1 MAPALF
7 VSDLHLCPTRPQVV
21 AQFDDFLAGT
31 ATAAGALYI
40 LGDLFEYWAGD
51 DDLSD
56 EFNAAI
62 ARSICAGV
70 IPVVLAWLSTNPIAL
85 LIRNAKR
92 PRYRPVLWS

>member
-31 ATAAGALYI
+31 ATAAGALSI

-51 DDLSD
+51 DDLCA
-56 EFNAAI
+56 EFNSAVAGSLRRLVAI
-62 ARSICAGV
+62 RDDV
-70 IPVVLAWLSTNPIAL
+70 
-85 LIRNAKR
+85 R
-92 PRYRPVLWS
+92 PATQAPYLR